1 MCEVIQFVPKSERE
15 RMRLIRDARAIYE
28 SVFPSA
34 DAVSGPRPMMSRAV
48 GDANI
53 HSGDD
58 VQH

>member
-1 MCEVIQFVPKSERE
+1 MGEVIQFVPRSERE

-34 DAVSGPRPMMSRAV
+34 DAGSGQRPKMGRAV
-48 GDANI
+48 GDASI
-53 HSGDD
+53 HNGDD